1 VRWGRNH
8 KGFWWEN
15 LKKIN
20 NLEDLSI
27 DERIIAEWI
36 LKKWV
41 RRPWSGQEKLVGSCE

>member
-20 NLEDLSI
+20 LEDLSI
-27 DERIIAEWI
+27 DERTIAEWI

-41 RRPWSGQEKLVGSCE
+41 RRPWSGQEKVVGCCE